1 MYGFWSI
8 IPPLVAVILAIVTRR
23 VMISLFI
30 SIWVGGLIFTGGN
43 PFSAVAMAFQWM
55 TEVMIDPWNAGFLI
69 LVAMLGAGAA
79 FMYKIGGSAAI
90 TKALEKKL
98 TNGKR
103 AQLLAYVLGVLVFFN
118 DYVNSVIAGNASKDV
133 NAKYRVSREK
143 LAYVLDAT
151 AAPMA
156 TIGPVSDW
164 IGYQVSLIAPIFVSL
179 AIVGEK
185 PYFAF
190 LKSIPWNFYSIL
202 SLAAVLMIIL
212 GKDFGPMAKAELR
225 AKKTGQLVAEGATPL
240 SSVES
245 DLGEPHTTKT
255 GVMNFILPLITLI
268 GIGIW
273 AMWFTGGGAE
283 GKALMDAIADTDVA
297 IALTWA
303 AFAMTVVGLILGLKA
318 GMSISDCEE
327 TMLAGFK
334 TMLPAIAIIIL
345 AWSIGTVTD
354 VLGTADYVVSITQGW
369 MTAGLLPFLLFVI
382 CMFIAFS
389 TGTSW
394 GTMAIMTPIGI
405 PLAYGV
411 NGLPLVYI
419 AIGAIFAGAIFGDHV
434 SPISDTTVM
443 ASIFAESDHIDH
455 VRTQAPYAIVTA
467 LISGVLFL
475 LSSFV
480 GNGFILLCIGLV
492 VQFFVYRYL
501 GNSYQKKHFTEEE
514 IMLLNDLQPESN
526 K

>member
-1 MYGFWSI
+1 MYGFLSL
-8 IPPLVAVILAIVTRR
+8 IPPLVAVILAIVTKR
-23 VMISLFI
+23 VIISLFI
-30 SIWVGGLIFTGGN
+30 SIWVGGLIYSGGD
-43 PFSAVAMAFQWM
+43 PFSAVAISFQWM
-55 TEVMIDPWNAGFLI
+55 TEVITDPWNAGFLI
-69 LVAMLGAGAA
+69 LVALLGSGAA
-79 FMYKIGGSAAI
+79 FMYKIGGSDAL
-90 TKALEKKL
+90 TKAMEKKL

-103 AQLLAYVLGVLVFFN
+103 AQTLAAVLGIIVFFN

-143 LAYVLDAT
+143 LAYLLDAT

-164 IGYQVSLIAPIFVSL
+164 IGFQVSLIAPVFVGLS
-179 AIVGEK
+179 IVDEK

-190 LKSIPWNFYSIL
+190 LKSIPWNFYAVL
-202 SLAAVLMIIL
+202 SLCAVFMIIF

-225 AKKTGQLVAEGATPL
+225 ARKTGKLVADGATPL

-245 DLGEPHTTKT
+245 DLGEPHTRNA
-255 GVMNFILPLITLI
+255 GIINFILPLITLI

-283 GKALMDAIADTDVA
+283 GKSIMDALADTDVA
-297 IALTWA
+297 VALTWA
-303 AFAMTVVGLILGLKA
+303 AFAMTLVGVILGLKV
-318 GMSISDCEE
+318 GMSLSDCEE
-327 TMLAGFK
+327 TILAGFK
-334 TMLPAIAIIIL
+334 TMLPAIAIIVL

-354 VLGTADYVVSITQGW
+354 NLGTADYVVGITKDW
-369 MTAGLLPFLLFVI
+369 MSAGLLPFLLFAI
-382 CMFIAFS
+382 CMFVAFS

-405 PLAYGV
+405 PLAFAV

-419 AIGAIFAGAIFGDHV
+419 AIGAIFAGAIFGDHI

-443 ASIFAESDHIDH
+443 ASIFAGSDHIAH
-455 VRTQAPYAIVTA
+455 VTTQAPYALVTA
-467 LISGVLFL
+467 AISGVLYL

-480 GNGFILLCIGLV
+480 SNGVILLVVGIV
-492 VQFFVYRYL
+492 VQFFIYRYL
-501 GNSYQKKHFTEEE
+501 GNAYQKKHFTEEE
-514 IMLLNDLQPESN
+514 IMLLNDMEPKKN
-526 K
+526 

>member
-1 MYGFWSI
+1 MYGFLSLV
-8 IPPLVAVILAIVTRR
+8 PPLVAVILAIVTKR

-30 SIWVGGLIFTGGN
+30 SVWVGGLIFTGGN
-43 PFSAVAMAFQWM
+43 PFSAVAVSFQWM
-55 TEVMIDPWNAGFLI
+55 TEVITDPWNAGFLL
-69 LVAMLGAGAA
+69 LVALLGSGAA
-79 FMYKIGGSAAI
+79 FMYKIGGSDAL

-103 AQLLAYVLGVLVFFN
+103 AQLLAYILGVIVFFN

-133 NAKYRVSREK
+133 NAKYKVSREK
-143 LAYVLDAT
+143 LAYILDAT

-164 IGYQVSLIAPIFVSL
+164 IGFQVSLIAPIFVGLS
-179 AIVGEK
+179 IVDEK

-245 DLGEPHTTKT
+245 DLGDPHTTKAS
-255 GVMNFILPLITLI
+255 VMNFILPLVTLI
-268 GIGIW
+268 GIGVW

-283 GKALMDAIADTDVA
+283 GKSLMDALADTDVA
-297 IALTWA
+297 VALTWA
-303 AFAMTVVGLILGLKA
+303 AFAMTVVGLVLGLRV

-327 TMLAGFK
+327 TILAGFK
-334 TMLPAIAIIIL
+334 TMLPAIAIIVL

-354 VLGTADYVVSITQGW
+354 NLGTADYVVGLTKGW

-382 CMFIAFS
+382 CMFVAFS

-405 PLAYGV
+405 PLAFAV

-443 ASIFAESDHIDH
+443 ASIFAGSDHIAH
-455 VRTQAPYAIVTA
+455 VTTQAPYALVTA
-467 LISGVLFL
+467 SISGVLYL

-480 GNGFILLCIGLV
+480 GNGLILLIVGLV
-492 VQFFVYRYL
+492 VQFFLYKYL

-514 IMLLNDLQPESN
+514 IMLLNDIEVEA